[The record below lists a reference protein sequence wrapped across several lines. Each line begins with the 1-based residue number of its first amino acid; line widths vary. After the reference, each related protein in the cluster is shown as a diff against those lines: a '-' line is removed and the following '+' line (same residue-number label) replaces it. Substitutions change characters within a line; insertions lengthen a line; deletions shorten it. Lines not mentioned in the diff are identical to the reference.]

1 MDLFAK
7 CEKYTEVKQAKE
19 LGYYPYFLPVSSSED
34 TQVIIDGKR
43 ALMLGSNNYL
53 GLTTHPKVKEAAIR
67 ATEKYGT
74 SSCGSRF
81 LNGTMDLHLELED
94 RLARFLR
101 REAALVFSTG
111 FQTNLGTISAL
122 IDKKDIVFA
131 DKWDHAS
138 IVDGIRLSYGHV
150 KRFRHNDM
158 DDLRHALEEAP
169 AEPGKLIIVDGLFS
183 MEGDIAPL
191 REISAIAQEFGARLL
206 VDDAHALGVMGAHG
220 RGTAEYLGVED
231 RVDLI
236 MGTFSKSFA
245 SLGGVI
251 AGPAEVISYIQHKA
265 RSMIFSAS
273 MPPAAVAA
281 VLAALEIIE
290 NEPERRERLWRNAR
304 KMMTGLK
311 AMGYDTGASETPVIP
326 LVIGDMF
333 KALGM
338 WRSLL
343 DNGLYVN
350 IILPPAVPPGRAL
363 LRTSYMATHT
373 EQQLDFALEVFKK
386 VGMEHG
392 VLADSNVTAVS
403 KLGKP

>member
-7 CEKYTEVKQAKE
+7 CENYTEVKQAKE

-67 ATEKYGT
+67 AIEKYGT

-94 RLARFLR
+94 RLARFMR

-138 IVDGIRLSYGHV
+138 IVDGGRLSYGRV
-150 KRFRHNDM
+150 KRFRHNDVG
-158 DDLRHALEEAP
+158 DLRHALEEAP
-169 AEPGKLIIVDGLFS
+169 AEPGKLIVVDGLFS

-191 REISAIAQEFGARLL
+191 REISEIAQEFGARLL

-220 RGTAEYLGVED
+220 RGTAEHLGVED

-251 AGPAEVISYIQHKA
+251 AGPASVISYIQHKA

-273 MPPAAVAA
+273 MPPAAVAT

-290 NEPERRERLWRNAR
+290 KEPERRERLWRNTR

-311 AMGYDTGASETPVIP
+311 DMGYDTGASETPVIP
-326 LVIGDMF
+326 LIIGDMF
-333 KALGM
+333 LALAM
-338 WRSLL
+338 WRALL
-343 DNGLYVN
+343 DNGIYVN
-350 IILPPAVPPGRAL
+350 SILPPAVPQGRAL

-373 EQQLDFALEVFKK
+373 EQQLDFALEVFQK

-392 VLADSNVTAVS
+392 VLANGTVTAGS
-403 KLGKP
+403 KYGKH